1 MAKKHGE
8 RVADSLIDSKKG
20 GVALRKLAGAVL
32 ASDNAAGAVKSPR
45 ELMKIVAALVEEEM
59 GEEWAKHSTDA
70 QRGLVKVCCVGGA
83 WRWRKPW
90 RWRGP

>member
-1 MAKKHGE
+1 MKKHGE

-20 GVALRKLAGAVL
+20 GVALRKLVGAVL

-59 GEEWAKHSTDA
+59 GGEWGKPQPRRRDTAPSTIRE
-70 QRGLVKVCCVGGA
+70 RGV
-83 WRWRKPW
+83 
-90 RWRGP
+90 